1 MKRVQHSV
9 NKMAAELNN
18 KFLRE
23 LDEVIPVGN
32 YKMKQVFLFI
42 LIDAYLSLEVSKDE
56 FLYGI
61 KSILIEE

>member
-18 KFLRE
+18 
-23 LDEVIPVGN
+23 
-32 YKMKQVFLFI
+32 YKMKQVFLFT

-56 FLYGI
+56 FLHGI